1 MTPHKTLGR
10 GISGTVRY
18 VMGEGKRDPVTGK
31 IPEHAPGLESRVAW
45 FSGTGFGF
53 PIDSRE
59 RLDIARR
66 VMEWA
71 AQNQTSKTKKC
82 IDDCLHLSL
91 SWHPDEKPTRAE
103 MEAAAHSAL
112 AKLGMANAR
121 AIIVAHNDTDHA
133 HLHLVISR
141 INPETG
147 KAFASSF
154 DTEIL
159 SDWALQWELDHG
171 GVRCEAR
178 LEKAE
183 LAAAKV
189 VEAFIARR
197 ETFTPF
203 DLNRQ
208 LSRAIPARDAR
219 HAYVG
224 EVLARPDIIKLI
236 DPANGQVMRYTTRQT
251 LHAEHLAEAAA
262 GRLYADVSFRVSEAA
277 LRAVLDRSQAEG
289 RALRDDQAD
298 VLRHATDAEGLAIVI
313 GKAGTGKSFTMAS
326 IASAYEAEG
335 YAVQALAPTNKVASA
350 LKRDGLDARTIHSAL
365 GSLDRGKIEWNSRT
379 VIMVDEAGMISTR
392 LLARLLSHAEHAGA
406 KVILLGDEKQL
417 ASMGRGGMFGYLA
430 DLHGAGELSQI
441 TRQRSAEQR
450 HLAIRAS
457 QYDFEAALTT
467 LAGQGGVVAVERPED
482 RIAKAAEL
490 WGAGRARAPDRS
502 LFVVTASNADARAA
516 NQAMRAVRHARGE
529 LGLDHILSTED
540 GPQAFARG
548 DRILFSSS
556 AASREDRE
564 AGLVNGNAGEITNIE
579 GSRVSVAIDGARAGE
594 TVTFTVGKD
603 RQAGEFNAIRHGLAG
618 TIYKTQGATYD
629 EVFVIDSP
637 AMRANAGYVALTR
650 HRESVSVVTSHA
662 MRPGFESWMAREG
675 GLAAL
680 SPDQRASAE
689 RSFDKWRS
697 VANRAAG
704 KRYGFAE
711 YVAYVQAREAESRA
725 EGQEQ
730 NSPAADM
737 AKRWSRIEDRRA
749 ASRFE
754 AQDYQPPEARR
765 LTPAEVRA
773 AVGVETFEQEQQQQ
787 APVRGDALATR
798 GEPAVAGRHASRD
811 EDMKMDLKIPSEE
824 ALRHQADIETARLR
838 DLQQQEERAQAFRQ
852 ARQIEAEEAQ
862 KNQAAYRRQAETQNE
877 DISSASARYAIAL
890 GETYSI
896 RDPYASLARAA
907 MSEYGMFHRNQEKL
921 RDEMAKEPD
930 PDKKRVIELR
940 RTIEACD
947 YMAVTSERLAGI
959 SVAIVGRKDAPQA
972 VLDQEHATNYRAQ
985 AAALRAERATLTET
999 IEDRVK
1005 VTAAHPKDAGQS
1017 VGARTDPKEPESV
1030 AAAQSRPLA
1039 ADTAPSP
1046 IVAGRTETAPEAR
1059 PSPVAEA
1066 ASAAPSAAPPAPRQE
1081 PTPEVA
1087 RQDSQASPVVSE
1099 AERQSPSSPKVIVNP
1114 SLSRADVI
1122 KGPASLHVTLA
1133 KGAPEAKASPD
1144 TPPET
1149 RSPASVEHQQSEL
1162 PWMEA
1167 LRQRVEEAS
1176 PSPADSPSERAMA
1189 RLAKKLQQGI
1199 APTEAANDQVR
1210 DEGPEPDM

>member
-91 SWHPDEKPTRAE
+91 SWHPDEKPTRAD

-159 SDWALQWELDHG
+159 SDWALQWELEHG
-171 GVRCEAR
+171 GVRCKTRLQKADLDAGKVIEA
-178 LEKAE
+178 L
-183 LAAAKV
+183 
-189 VEAFIARR
+189 IARR

-208 LSRAIPARDAR
+208 LSRAIPAREAR

-262 GRLYADVSFRVSEAA
+262 GRLYADASFRVSEVA

-289 RALRDDQAD
+289 RALRDDQAN

-365 GSLDRGKIEWNSRT
+365 GSLDRGKIAWNSRT

-457 QYDFEAALTT
+457 QYDFRAALAT
-467 LAGQGGVVAVERPED
+467 LDGQGSLVTVDNPED

-490 WGAGRARAPDRS
+490 WGARRAQAPDRS
-502 LFVVTASNADARAA
+502 LFVVTASNADAEAA
-516 NQAMRAVRHARGE
+516 NRAIREIRRARGE
-529 LGLDHILSTED
+529 LGLDHILPTAD
-540 GPQAFARG
+540 GAQAFAEG
-548 DRILFSSS
+548 DRILFSGS
-556 AASREDRE
+556 AASRESRE
-564 AGLVNGNAGEITNIE
+564 AGLVNGNAGTITRIE
-579 GSRVSVAIDGARAGE
+579 GLRMSVALDGAKAGE
-594 TVTFTVGKD
+594 TVSFTVGKD
-603 RQAGEFNAIRHGLAG
+603 REAGDFDAIRHGLAG
-618 TIYKTQGATYD
+618 TIYKAQGATYD
-629 EVFVIDSP
+629 EIIVIDSP
-637 AMRANAGYVALTR
+637 ALRASAAYVALTR
-650 HRESVSVVTSHA
+650 HRDGVQVVTA
-662 MRPGFESWMAREG
+662 RAARPGLESWMEGVG
-675 GLAAL
+675 GLNAL
-680 SPDQRASAE
+680 SPAQRESAE
-689 RSFDKWRS
+689 RSYEKWCAKINPEAAKRLG
-697 VANRAAG
+697 VAD
-704 KRYGFAE
+704 
-711 YVAYVQAREAESRA
+711 YVAYVQGKEAERRA
-725 EGQEQ
+725 AAHGEGEEQ
-730 NSPAADM
+730 GSDIAEM
-737 AKRWSRIEDRRA
+737 AKRWSRVEDRRA

-754 AQDYQPPEARR
+754 AQDYQAPDTRR
-765 LTPAEVRA
+765 LSPAEVRA
-773 AVGVETFEQEQQQQ
+773 AVGVETFEQDHSQPDQPQ
-787 APVRGDALATR
+787 GDALAKKPR
-798 GEPAVAGRHASRD
+798 PAVAAAHASRA
-811 EDMKMDLKIPSEE
+811 EDMKMEQGVPSEE
-824 ALRHQADIETARLR
+824 VLLRQADIEAQRLR
-838 DLQQQEERAQAFRQ
+838 ELQAQEERAQAFRR
-852 ARQIEAEEAQ
+852 AKQIEVEEAQ
-862 KNQAAYRRQAETQNE
+862 TKEARDRREAEARDG
-877 DISSASARYAIAL
+877 DISSAASRYAIAL
-890 GETYSI
+890 G
-896 RDPYASLARAA
+896 DL
-907 MSEYGMFHRNQEKL
+907 GNRN
-921 RDEMAKEPD
+921 
-930 PDKKRVIELR
+930 VW
-940 RTIEACD
+940 
-947 YMAVTSERLAGI
+947 V
-959 SVAIVGRKDAPQA
+959 
-972 VLDQEHATNYRAQ
+972 
-985 AAALRAERATLTET
+985 
-999 IEDRVK
+999 
-1005 VTAAHPKDAGQS
+1005 
-1017 VGARTDPKEPESV
+1017 
-1030 AAAQSRPLA
+1030 
-1039 ADTAPSP
+1039 
-1046 IVAGRTETAPEAR
+1046 
-1059 PSPVAEA
+1059 
-1066 ASAAPSAAPPAPRQE
+1066 RQ
-1081 PTPEVA
+1081 
-1087 RQDSQASPVVSE
+1087 
-1099 AERQSPSSPKVIVNP
+1099 
-1114 SLSRADVI
+1114 
-1122 KGPASLHVTLA
+1122 
-1133 KGAPEAKASPD
+1133 
-1144 TPPET
+1144 
-1149 RSPASVEHQQSEL
+1149 
-1162 PWMEA
+1162 
-1167 LRQRVEEAS
+1167 
-1176 PSPADSPSERAMA
+1176 
-1189 RLAKKLQQGI
+1189 
-1199 APTEAANDQVR
+1199 
-1210 DEGPEPDM
+1210 